1 MLLTLKNL
9 KKNLTGCRL
18 CRAGNQISVFHAT
31 FYTRVKAGSC
41 PAIHHIHPGAL
52 PGCSWKKTG
61 HRQEPEQPLGQEAV
75 SVSAQ
80 VLALTSPEHHF
91 EVCQWGAPSKLHV
104 LSTGASATQNARWTH
119 RGLNA
124 KEKASHGAMRS
135 TQLRKSRKRLCPMAP
150 RDHLQNWVQAQ
161 DFYFCL
167 DTRQKIALCASCGMT
182 KLENKLYGGFGWHSC
197 HGRLCVSFASVEC

>member
-1 MLLTLKNL
+1 MPHFTPGSRWAAVLLSITSILGL
-9 KKNLTGCRL
+9 SQDVRGRRLGTGKSLSSPWAR
-18 CRAGNQISVFHAT
+18 SV
-31 FYTRVKAGSC
+31 
-41 PAIHHIHPGAL
+41 L
-52 PGCSWKKTG
+52 
-61 HRQEPEQPLGQEAV
+61 
-75 SVSAQ
+75 AQ

-182 KLENKLYGGFGWHSC
+182 KLENKLYGGFGWHSY

>member
-1 MLLTLKNL
+1 MFPTYIFKYHYFITNTVSSIIVISISLGCINWQLTPSNNNFLYSSSGAADPEKL

-91 EVCQWGAPSKLHV
+91 EVCQ
-104 LSTGASATQNARWTH
+104 
-119 RGLNA
+119 
-124 KEKASHGAMRS
+124 
-135 TQLRKSRKRLCPMAP
+135 
-150 RDHLQNWVQAQ
+150 
-161 DFYFCL
+161 
-167 DTRQKIALCASCGMT
+167 
-182 KLENKLYGGFGWHSC
+182 
-197 HGRLCVSFASVEC
+197 